1 MNNKISKITCL
12 IFTFA
17 SLVCMTG
24 HASQIDPAK
33 PKVADPMPIVDFEL
47 NYDANFNGMRIKA
60 VHTLTQPNKGQY
72 KEFFKAKGVLGSVT
86 ETELFEIIS
95 DEQIVPIE
103 NIYQRSVIGS
113 KRTEV
118 QTYDWTNQQVTHTKS
133 KKITTIPLQLGYLD
147 SMSHKQQLR
156 RDLAA
161 GKDVLT
167 YAVISRGKLKQYRYD
182 VVADE
187 VLTTPIGPLDTRLIQ
202 RISDDGKTTTKVWL
216 AKDWD
221 FIMIK
226 LERSEKGDTQEMQ
239 FTGGQMGNQIISPLN
254 F

>member
-1 MNNKISKITCL
+1 MNNKISKISCL

-17 SLVCMTG
+17 SLACMTG
-24 HASQIDPAK
+24 HASEIDLAQPEA
-33 PKVADPMPIVDFEL
+33 VDPMPLVDFEL

-72 KEFFKAKGVLGSVT
+72 KEFFQAKGVLGSVT
-86 ETELFEIIS
+86 ETELFEITS
-95 DEQIVPIE
+95 DEQIIPIE
-103 NIYQRSVIGS
+103 NVYQRSVIGS
-113 KRTEV
+113 KRKEV
-118 QTYDWTNQQVTHTKS
+118 QTYDWTNQQATHTKR
-133 KKITTIPLQLGYLD
+133 KEVTTIPLQSGYLD

-156 RDLAA
+156 RDMAA

-167 YAVISRGKLKQYRYD
+167 YAVISRGKLKQYTYD

-202 RISDDGKTTTKVWL
+202 RTSDDGSTITKVWL
-216 AKDWD
+216 AKDWG

-226 LERSEKGDTQEMQ
+226 LERSEKGDTQKMQ
-239 FTGGQMGNQIISPLN
+239 FTGGQMGNQIINPLN
-254 F
+254 L

>member
-17 SLVCMTG
+17 SLVCKTG
-24 HASQIDPAK
+24 LASQIDPIQPEA
-33 PKVADPMPIVDFEL
+33 VDYIPIVDFEL

-72 KEFFKAKGVLGSVT
+72 KEFFQAKGVLGSVT

-95 DEQIVPIE
+95 DEQIIPVE
-103 NIYQRSVIGS
+103 HTYQRSVIGS
-113 KRTEV
+113 KRKEV
-118 QTYDWTNQQVTHTKS
+118 QTYDWTNQQVTYTKR
-133 KKITTIPLQLGYLD
+133 KEITTIPLQFGYLD

-156 RDLAA
+156 RDMAA

-167 YAVISRGKLKQYRYD
+167 YAVISRGKLKQYTYD

-202 RISDDGKTTTKVWL
+202 RISDDGSTTTKVWL
-216 AKDWD
+216 AKDWG

-226 LERSEKGDTQEMQ
+226 LERSEKGDTQKMQ
-239 FTGGQMGNQIISPLN
+239 FTGGQMGNQIISPFN
-254 F
+254 P